1 MKYNRIVEAIFIKR
15 PNRFIAHVLIDGEEE
30 VVHVKNTG
38 RCRELLV
45 PGARVV
51 LEDCSEKPNRKTR
64 YSLIA
69 VWKGISW

>member
-38 RCRELLV
+38 RCRSYWFPEQGLYL
-45 PGARVV
+45 
-51 LEDCSEKPNRKTR
+51 K
-64 YSLIA
+64 IA
-69 VWKGISW
+69 QKA